1 MTDMT
6 VETTGF
12 PPDFVRDFPFES
24 RLSLA
29 PLIRFWDEKARE
41 PSVGGEMARA
51 LQARVRRIPALLE
64 PIDDITLLDEHAEV
78 VGELMGAV
86 FPPVF
91 WEQAYMGALI
101 PFSLRS
107 VYSTRAFDTIMGPD
121 GVLYGRLNLEMPAL
135 KEFRLLNAYALILE
149 RLHGI
154 RYPVDYPLIL
164 TVPEAE
170 TGLDRH
176 FKIQF
181 EGRFVDVEALR
192 PLPPLSE
199 DMRRRLTAQGV
210 DLAGLAA
217 LIPPGSVRFSGFT
230 VVKAADVTDQEVLSS
245 IKRDLIDKES
255 IVTNSRFER
264 LQAKLR
270 TLFRRANLHLS
281 LAAFEGERILVLNS
295 GHQLEHGQGCIFAG
309 SAHGKMGDFAGSVY
323 ERAVRRGEP
332 VFVEDVAAMP
342 ARSAKEEAVLQ
353 KGMRSLV
360 VAPLHYQQQ
369 LIGVLSLSS
378 PIPGDLNSLL
388 APRLQEV
395 LPLFSVA
402 VRRSVDELH
411 SRVEGFIK
419 EQFTAIHP
427 VVEWRFRKAVLES
440 MEHGL
445 EGHGLGGPNGFGG
458 DGRSREM
465 EPIVFRDV
473 HPLYAISDI
482 RGSSTHRAWAIQ
494 ADLLTQLGLA
504 REVLRAAYEARPL
517 PILDQITHRL
527 DTYTAEIE
535 VTLRSGDEM
544 GVLGFLKTDVEP
556 LFGHLQ
562 TFGDTV
568 GGRIDAYRAAVDPGI
583 GLVYA
588 RRKEFD
594 ESVTR
599 INEAVSSYIDL
610 EEQAAQDMF
619 PHFFEKQKTDG
630 VDYTIY
636 VGGAL
641 REDGVFDPLYLKNLR
656 LWQLMV
662 ACGVALRVERLKERL
677 PVRLDITNLIL
688 IQHAPLAIRFR
699 SDEKRFDVDG
709 AYNIRYEIIKKRIDK
724 AIVRGTTERLTQP
737 GKIALAYSHPS
748 EAAEW
753 REYIEYL
760 QRLGYLTRDVE
771 ELELDELPGVQGL
784 RALRVTVDLANRELD
799 LPSTAA
805 VAGLPRGEGERTPTA

>member
-1 MTDMT
+1 MDMANDGT
-6 VETTGF
+6 EL
-12 PPDFVRDFPFES
+12 PPDFARDFPFES

-29 PLIRFWDEKARE
+29 PLIRYWDEQAKD
-41 PSVGGEMARA
+41 PSLCGEMARS
-51 LQARVRRIPALLE
+51 LQARVHRVPALLA
-64 PIDDITLLDEHAEV
+64 PIDDITVLDEH
-78 VGELMGAV
+78 GELVDALMGAV

-91 WEQAYMGALI
+91 WDQAYMGALI
-101 PFSLRS
+101 PFTLRT
-107 VYSTRAFDTIMGPD
+107 VYGTRAFESIMGAD
-121 GVLYGRLNLEMPAL
+121 GVLYGRLNLEMSAL
-135 KEFRLLNAYALILE
+135 KDFRLLNAYALILE

-154 RYPVDYPLIL
+154 KFPVDYPLIL
-164 TVPEAE
+164 TMPEPE

-181 EGRFVDVEALR
+181 DGRFVDVEAVR
-192 PLPPLSE
+192 PLPPLSDE
-199 DMRRRLTAQGV
+199 TRKRLTAQGV
-210 DLAGLAA
+210 DLDGLKA

-230 VVKAADVTDQEVLSS
+230 VVKASDVTDQEVLSS

-255 IVTNSRFER
+255 IVSNARFEK

-270 TLFRRANLHLS
+270 TLFRRANLHLT
-281 LAAFEGERILVLNS
+281 LVAFESDRILMLNS
-295 GHQLEHGQGCIFAG
+295 GHQLQQAQGCIFAG
-309 SAHGKMGDFAGSVY
+309 SAHGKMADFAGSVY
-323 ERAVRRGEP
+323 ERASLRGEP
-332 VFVEDVAAMP
+332 IFIEDLAALTT
-342 ARSAKEEAVLQ
+342 RSSKEEAILR

-360 VAPLHYQQQ
+360 VAPLHYQRE
-369 LIGVLSLSS
+369 LIGMLSLSS
-378 PIPGDLNSLL
+378 PIAGDVNALL

-402 VRRSVDELH
+402 VKRSVDELH

-427 VVEWRFRKAVLES
+427 VVEWRFRKAVLEG
-440 MEHGL
+440 MERGA
-445 EGHGLGGPNGFGG
+445 EGEDKPAGI
-458 DGRSREM
+458 

-473 HPLYAISDI
+473 HPLYAVSDI

-504 REVLRAAYEARPL
+504 REVLRAAYEVRPL
-517 PILDQITHRL
+517 PILDQLTHRI
-527 DTYTAEIE
+527 DGHTAEIE

-544 GVLGFLKTDVEP
+544 GVLVFLKTDLEP

-562 TFGDTV
+562 TFGPTV
-568 GGRIDAYRAAVDPGI
+568 HEKIDAYRAAVDPGI

-610 EEQAAQDMF
+610 EEQAAQGMF

-636 VGGAL
+636 LGGAL
-641 REDGVFDPLYLKNLR
+641 REDGVFDPLYLKNMR

-662 ACGVALRVERLKERL
+662 ACGVALRVERLKDRL

-688 IQHAPLAIRFR
+688 IQHAPLSIRFR
-699 SDEKRFDVDG
+699 ADEKRFDVDG
-709 AYNIRYEIIKKRIDK
+709 AYNVRYEIIKKRIDK
-724 AIVRGTTERLTQP
+724 AILRGTTERLTQP
-737 GKIALAYSHPS
+737 GKIALVYSHPS

-771 ELELDELPGVQGL
+771 ELELDELQGAQGL
-784 RALRVTVDLANRELD
+784 RALRVAVDLTNRELD
-799 LPSTAA
+799 VPSTATVTA
-805 VAGLPRGEGERTPTA
+805 LPRADGESAPRA

>member
-1 MTDMT
+1 MTSQ
-6 VETTGF
+6 GSPAL
-12 PPDFVRDFPFES
+12 PPSFARDFPFES

-29 PLIRFWDEKARE
+29 SLVRFWDEQAAE
-41 PSVGGEMARA
+41 PSLRGEMARS
-51 LQARVRRIPALLE
+51 LQARVRETPALLQ
-64 PIDDITLLDEHAEV
+64 PIDDVTLLDEHRDLVDA
-78 VGELMGAV
+78 LMGAV

-121 GVLYGRLNLEMPAL
+121 GVLYGRLNLELAAL
-135 KEFRLLNAYALILE
+135 KEFRLLNAYALVLE

-154 RYPVDYPLIL
+154 TFPVDYPLIL
-164 TVPEAE
+164 TIPELE

-181 EGRFVDVEALR
+181 EGRFVDVEPLR

-199 DMRRRLTAQGV
+199 EVRRRLTAQAV
-210 DLAGLAA
+210 DLDGLAA

-255 IVTNSRFER
+255 IVSNARFEK

-270 TLFRRANLHLS
+270 TLFRRSNLHLT
-281 LAAFEGERILVLNS
+281 LVAFESDRILMLNS
-295 GHQLEHGQGCIFAG
+295 GHQLEQGQGCIFAG
-309 SAHGKMGDFAGSVY
+309 SAHGRMGDFAGSVY
-323 ERAVRRGEP
+323 ERATLSGQSL
-332 VFVEDVAAMP
+332 FIEDVAALP
-342 ARSAKEEAVLQ
+342 SRSPKEEAILR

-369 LIGVLSLSS
+369 LIGMLSLSS
-378 PIPGDLNSLL
+378 PIPGDLNALL

-402 VRRSVDELH
+402 VKRSVAELH
-411 SRVEGFIK
+411 ARVEGFIK

-427 VVEWRFRKAVLES
+427 VVEWRFRKAVLEL
-440 MEHGL
+440 MEHGAS
-445 EGHGLGGPNGFGG
+445 GQP
-458 DGRSREM
+458 REM

-473 HPLYAISDI
+473 HPLYAVSDI

-504 REVLRAAYEARPL
+504 RDVLRAAHRARPL
-517 PILDQITHRL
+517 PILDQLTHRV
-527 DTYTAEIE
+527 DGYTAEIE

-544 GVLGFLKTDVEP
+544 GVLGFLKTAVEP
-556 LFGHLQ
+556 LFDHLQ
-562 TFGDTV
+562 TFGPAV
-568 GGRIDAYRAAVDPGI
+568 REKIDAYRAAVDPGI

-610 EEQAAQDMF
+610 EEQAAQGMF

-636 VGGAL
+636 LGGAL

-662 ACGVALRVERLKERL
+662 ACGVALRVERLKDRL

-688 IQHAPLAIRFR
+688 IQHAPLSIRFR

-709 AYNIRYEIIKKRIDK
+709 AYNVRYEIIKKRIDK
-724 AIVRGTTERLTQP
+724 AIIRGTTERLTQP
-737 GKIALAYSHPS
+737 GKIALVYSHPS

-753 REYIEYL
+753 REYIDYL
-760 QRLGYLTRDVE
+760 QRLGYLTREVE
-771 ELELDELPGVQGL
+771 ELELDELQGAQGL
-784 RALRVTVDLANRELD
+784 RALRVAVDLANRELNV
-799 LPSTAA
+799 PSTATVTA
-805 VAGLPRGEGERTPTA
+805 LPRTEGESTPAA

>member
-1 MTDMT
+1 MMNDGTAL
-6 VETTGF
+6 
-12 PPDFVRDFPFES
+12 PPDFARDFPFES
-24 RLSLA
+24 RLSLV
-29 PLIRFWDEKARE
+29 PLVRYWDEQARE
-41 PSVGGEMARA
+41 PSLCGEMARS
-51 LQARVRRIPALLE
+51 LQARVRQVPALLE
-64 PIDDITLLDEHAEV
+64 PIDDITLLDEHGEV
-78 VGELMGAV
+78 VDALMGAV

-107 VYSTRAFDTIMGPD
+107 VYGTRAFDTIMGPD
-121 GVLYGRLNLEMPAL
+121 GVLYGRLNLEPAAL

-154 RYPVDYPLIL
+154 RFPVDYPLIL
-164 TVPEAE
+164 TAPEPE
-170 TGLDRH
+170 SGLDRH

-199 DMRRRLTAQGV
+199 EMRQRLAAQAV

-255 IVTNSRFER
+255 IVTNARFER

-270 TLFRRANLHLS
+270 TLFRRASLHLT
-281 LAAFEGERILVLNS
+281 LAAFEGDRILVLNS
-295 GHQLEHGQGCIFAG
+295 GHQLQQGQGCIFAG
-309 SAHGKMGDFAGSVY
+309 SAHGRMADFSGSVY
-323 ERAVRRGEP
+323 ERAALRGEP
-332 VFVEDVAAMP
+332 IFVEDVAAMTT
-342 ARSAKEEAVLQ
+342 RSAKEEAILR

-369 LIGVLSLSS
+369 LIGVLSLAS
-378 PIPGDLNSLL
+378 PVAGDLNTLL
-388 APRLQEV
+388 APRLKEV

-427 VVEWRFRKAVLES
+427 VVEWRFRKAVLEG

-445 EGHGLGGPNGFGG
+445 AV
-458 DGRSREM
+458 DGQSPEM

-473 HPLYAISDI
+473 HPLYAVSDI

-494 ADLLTQLGLA
+494 ADLLAQLGLA
-504 REVLRAAYEARPL
+504 REVLRAAYQARPL
-517 PILDQITHRL
+517 PILDQLTHRL
-527 DTYTAEIE
+527 DAYTAEIE

-562 TFGDTV
+562 TFGATV
-568 GGRIDAYRAAVDPGI
+568 HEKIDAYRSAVDPGI

-599 INEAVSSYIDL
+599 INEAVASYIDL
-610 EEQAAQDMF
+610 EEQAAQSMF

-636 VGGAL
+636 LGGAL

-662 ACGVALRVERLKERL
+662 ACGIALRVERLKDRL
-677 PVRLDITNLIL
+677 PVRLDVTNLIL
-688 IQHAPLAIRFR
+688 IQHAPLSIRFR

-709 AYNIRYEIIKKRIDK
+709 AYNVRYEIIKKRIDK

-737 GKIALAYSHPS
+737 GKIALVYSHPS

-760 QRLGYLTRDVE
+760 QRLGYLAREVE
-771 ELELDELPGVQGL
+771 ELELDELPGAQGL
-784 RALRVTVDLANRELD
+784 RAMRVTVDLANRELD
-799 LPSTAA
+799 VPSSAA
-805 VAGLPRGEGERTPTA
+805 ALPRSAGERAPAA

>member
-1 MTDMT
+1 MSEHKTSLT
-6 VETTGF
+6 KLQQ
-12 PPDFVRDFPFES
+12 DFPFES

-29 PLIRFWDEKARE
+29 LLIRFWEEQAKESSVRGEFAR
-41 PSVGGEMARA
+41 SLIARLKEA
-51 LQARVRRIPALLE
+51 PELTG
-64 PIDDITLLDEHAEV
+64 PIDDITLLDHHGGLVDA
-78 VGELMGAV
+78 LMSAI
-86 FPPVF
+86 FPSAF
-91 WEQAYMGALI
+91 LEKAYMGALI
-101 PFSLRS
+101 PFTLRS
-107 VYSTRAFDTIMGPD
+107 VYGTRAFETVMGPD
-121 GVLYGRLNLEMPAL
+121 GVLYGSLNLEMSAL
-135 KEFRLLNAYALILE
+135 KDFRLVNAYALALE
-149 RLHGI
+149 RLYGI
-154 RYPVDYPLIL
+154 EFPVDYPLIL
-164 TVPEAE
+164 TAPEPG

-181 EGRFVDVEALR
+181 DGRFVDVDRLL
-192 PLPPLSE
+192 PIPPLSE
-199 DMRRRLTAQGV
+199 EMRKRLAAQAL
-210 DLAGLAA
+210 DLEGLAS

-255 IVTNSRFER
+255 IVSNTRFEK

-270 TLFRRANLHLS
+270 TLFRRPDLHLS
-281 LAAFEGERILVLNS
+281 LAAFEGDRILMLNS
-295 GHQLEHGQGCIFAG
+295 GHQLQHGQGCIFAG
-309 SAHGKMGDFAGSVY
+309 SAHGKMADYVGSVY
-323 ERAVRRGEP
+323 QTATLRGEP
-332 VFVEDVAAMP
+332 IFVEDVASLP
-342 ARSAKEEAVLQ
+342 TRSPKEEMILR

-360 VAPLHYQQQ
+360 VAPLLYQGQ
-369 LIGVLSLSS
+369 LIGMLSLTS
-378 PIPGDLNSLL
+378 PNPGDINTLL
-388 APRLQEV
+388 APRLHEV

-427 VVEWRFRKAVLES
+427 VVEWRFRKAVLEG
-440 MEHGL
+440 ME
-445 EGHGLGGPNGFGG
+445 GGGEQQRRG
-458 DGRSREM
+458 EV

-473 HPLYAISDI
+473 HPLYAVSDI

-517 PILDQITHRL
+517 PILDQLTHRI
-527 DTYTAEIE
+527 DGHVAEIE

-544 GVLGFLKTDVEP
+544 GVMSFLKTDVEP
-556 LFGHLQ
+556 LFDHLQ
-562 TFGDTV
+562 TFGSAV
-568 GGRIDAYRAAVDPGI
+568 REKIDAYRQAVDPGI

-594 ESVTR
+594 ESVTQ

-610 EEQAAQDMF
+610 EEQAAQGMF

-636 VGGAL
+636 LGGAL
-641 REDGVFDPLYLKNLR
+641 REDNTFDPLYLKNMR

-662 ACGVALRVERLKERL
+662 ACGVALRVERLKDRL

-688 IQHAPLAIRFR
+688 IQHAPLSIRFR

-724 AIVRGTTERLTQP
+724 ATIRGTTERLTQP
-737 GKIALAYSHPS
+737 GKIALVYSHPS

-771 ELELDELPGVQGL
+771 ELELDELQGAQGL
-784 RALRVTVDLANRELD
+784 RAMRVAVDLANRELD
-799 LPSTAA
+799 LPSSVA
-805 VAGLPRGEGERTPTA
+805 VQHRAEGESAPAA